1 MRRTWL
7 RCVLITLMVPGVRVV
22 PSFQRLPCVRSPP
35 LASSRL
41 GLGLGLGLRAESGGF
56 RQRNLPKVVS
66 ETRMNKMTMKNSAKP
81 AQAPLGPVKLDK
93 NGSVLVAIHA
103 KPGAKQNAITDVSEE
118 AVGVAIAAPPSD
130 GEANVELVCYLAKVL
145 ALKKSEVILE
155 KITSESSEDS
165 GLIDPRGSARKTQ
178 DCSYY
183 KLV

>member
-7 RCVLITLMVPGVRVV
+7 RCVLITLRVPGVRVV
-22 PSFQRLPCVRSPP
+22 PGFQRLPSVSSPP
-35 LASSRL
+35 LAPSR
-41 GLGLGLGLRAESGGF
+41 LGLGLRAESGGF
-56 RQRNLPKVVS
+56 TPRNMPKVNS

-81 AQAPLGPVKLDK
+81 AQTPLGPVKLDK
-93 NGSVLVAIHA
+93 SGSVLVAIHA

-155 KITSESSEDS
+155 KGCRSRQKVVKILALLTPEEVQERLRTAATTS
-165 GLIDPRGSARKTQ
+165 
-178 DCSYY
+178 
-183 KLV
+183 